1 MLENEDRVLQKW
13 GFSEREREKVG
24 DCQILRPTVI
34 HDTGS
39 RAFIVQRSSSIV
51 AMLILACNPDL
62 GRRKCIFLDIT
73 TISKITS
80 FLSLNFRPNLIHAKV
95 LPGSVKSIR
104 SKVK

>member
-1 MLENEDRVLQKW
+1 MKTECCKSG
-13 GFSEREREKVG
+13 GFLREREKVG

-39 RAFIVQRSSSIV
+39 RAFIVQRWSIIV
-51 AMLILACNPDL
+51 AMLIVACNPDL

-95 LPGSVKSIR
+95 SSGSVKSMR
-104 SKVK
+104 SKIK